1 MVDETVFGSIVLGLK
16 SPEESFLGTKN
27 LYSGSGVLGEV
38 HQTSGV
44 TDESCSDQLANEGS
58 EIGCDGLHPISQVLG
73 ELSSVLGDGDDL
85 VTERV
90 DVGHVGVG
98 NLGTHGQLGGG
109 LESSLEVLG

>member
-44 TDESCSDQLANEGS
+44 TDESGTDKLAYKRGK
-58 EIGCDGLHPISQVLG
+58 IRGDGLH
-73 ELSSVLGDGDDL
+73 SV
-85 VTERV
+85 T
-90 DVGHVGVG
+90 
-98 NLGTHGQLGGG
+98 
-109 LESSLEVLG
+109 